1 MRRDYE
7 DVNRESLTELSEIL
21 WREVF
26 TRFPEWQEYAEIVES
41 EASKDLKSLYVRVQS
56 PADEQ
61 SYLSILERDDCIE
74 VSFSDGDP
82 PGGAE
87 SQMVCEEGSE
97 SLCVEAVLEFI
108 QEIIDEK
115 VVIGRGRSVWLT
127 GHKPLPPQ
135 FIASTEIE
143 AKRRR
148 LVSVR
153 SWKGRYNWEQAQHN
167 GVIPNGLPGCGVRCT
182 LRR

>member
-1 MRRDYE
+1 MSRDHGIM
-7 DVNRESLTELSEIL
+7 NRECLTELSEIL
-21 WREVF
+21 WLQVF
-26 TRFPEWQEYAEIVES
+26 IRFPEWQEYAAIVDS
-41 EASKDLKSLYVRVQS
+41 EANGNYKRLYLRVHS
-56 PADEQ
+56 PADDE

-87 SQMVCEEGSE
+87 RQMVCEEGSE
-97 SLCVEAVLEFI
+97 SLCVGAVIDFI

-115 VVIGRGRSVWLT
+115 VVIGRERSSWLS

-135 FIASTEIE
+135 FIATTEIE
-143 AKRRR
+143 ANRKR

-153 SWKGRYNWEQAQHN
+153 SWKGRYNWEQVGPA
-167 GVIPNGLPGCGVRCT
+167 
-182 LRR
+182 

>member
-1 MRRDYE
+1 M
-7 DVNRESLTELSEIL
+7 NRESPTDLSEIL
-21 WREVF
+21 WRHLF
-26 TRFPEWQEYAEIVES
+26 TRFPEWQDHAQFVES
-41 EASKDLKSLYVRVQS
+41 EASDDLESLYVRVYS

-74 VSFSDGDP
+74 ISFSDGVP

-87 SQMVCEEGSE
+87 RQIVCEEGSE
-97 SLCVEAVLEFI
+97 SLCVAAAIEYV

-115 VVIGRGRSVWLT
+115 VVIGRERSTRLT
-127 GHKPLPPQ
+127 EHKTLLPQ
-135 FIASTEIE
+135 FIASSEIE

-153 SWKGRYNWEQAQHN
+153 SWKGRYNWEQAR
-167 GVIPNGLPGCGVRCT
+167 PT
-182 LRR
+182 

>member
-41 EASKDLKSLYVRVQS
+41 EASDDLKYVRVYS

-61 SYLSILERDDCIE
+61 SYLSILERGDCIE
-74 VSFSDGDP
+74 VSFGDGDP

-87 SQMVCEEGSE
+87 SQIICEEGSE
-97 SLCVEAVLEFI
+97 SLCFESVIEFI
-108 QEIIDEK
+108 REIIDEK
-115 VVIGRGRSVWLT
+115 VVIGRERSTWLT

-135 FIASTEIE
+135 FLASREIE
-143 AKRRR
+143 GKRRR
-148 LVSVR
+148 LLSVR
-153 SWKGRYNWEQAQHN
+153 SWKGRYDWEQAD
-167 GVIPNGLPGCGVRCT
+167 PT
-182 LRR
+182 

>member
-41 EASKDLKSLYVRVQS
+41 EASNDLKSLYVRVQS

-82 PGGAE
+82 
-87 SQMVCEEGSE
+87 
-97 SLCVEAVLEFI
+97 
-108 QEIIDEK
+108 
-115 VVIGRGRSVWLT
+115 RG
-127 GHKPLPPQ
+127 
-135 FIASTEIE
+135 
-143 AKRRR
+143 
-148 LVSVR
+148 
-153 SWKGRYNWEQAQHN
+153 
-167 GVIPNGLPGCGVRCT
+167 
-182 LRR
+182 

>member
-1 MRRDYE
+1 M
-7 DVNRESLTELSEIL
+7 NREPLTELSEIL
-21 WREVF
+21 WRQLF
-26 TRFPEWQEYAEIVES
+26 TRFPEWQQYAEIVES
-41 EASKDLKSLYVRVQS
+41 EASDDLKSLYVQVQS

-87 SQMVCEEGSE
+87 RQIVCEEGSE
-97 SLCVEAVLEFI
+97 RLCVEAVMKLIE
-108 QEIIDEK
+108 EIIDEK
-115 VVIGRGRSVWLT
+115 SVIGRERSTWLT

-135 FIASTEIE
+135 FIPSAEIQ
-143 AKRRR
+143 AKRER

-153 SWKGRYNWEQAQHN
+153 SWKGTYNWEQ
-167 GVIPNGLPGCGVRCT
+167 PGQSR
-182 LRR
+182 

>member
-1 MRRDYE
+1 MVICGDHGIM
-7 DVNRESLTELSEIL
+7 NREPLTELSEML
-21 WREVF
+21 RQHVF
-26 TRFPEWQEYAEIVES
+26 TRFPEWRDLAEIVGS
-41 EASKDLKSLYVRVQS
+41 EASDDLKSLYVRVYS

-61 SYLSILERDDCIE
+61 SYLSILERGDCIE

-87 SQMVCEEGSE
+87 IQLICEQGAERF
-97 SLCVEAVLEFI
+97 CVEAVIEFI

-115 VVIGRGRSVWLT
+115 VVIGRERSVWLT

-148 LVSVR
+148 LVSVH
-153 SWKGRYNWEQAQHN
+153 SWKGRYNWEQ
-167 GVIPNGLPGCGVRCT
+167 
-182 LRR
+182 LRPTR